1 MISFGNKRWLVSL
14 GATVAIALVGASL
27 SSACKPK
34 GSKKTA
40 AAAASASGSSSAKP
54 AGPELSEACQAYV
67 DALCEKVGKQ
77 APTCQEMTK
86 SAEMFSP
93 ATCTAA
99 KRDIKFTVAKLAEKR
114 KSCDTL
120 VSRLCGEL
128 GKTTETCKMVETHTK
143 NFPPERCK
151 MMLERYPEVLADL
164 KRMEDANKPLSA
176 EKQANIAKNDAPSF
190 GPEDAKVTI
199 VEFSD
204 FQCPFC
210 SRGANAANEIKKKYA
225 GKIRLVFR
233 QFPLSFHDKAHVAAE
248 AALFAHSKGK
258 FWEYHDKLFANQNSL
273 DRPNLEKF
281 AGEVGLKVDELK
293 KALDDKTFAAQVD
306 ADMKLG
312 TDVGV
317 QGTPSMFL
325 NGKKVQNATDAEA
338 LSKMIDEALKG

>member
-34 GSKKTA
+34 GGKSSAVA
-40 AAAASASGSSSAKP
+40 AASGSSSAKP
-54 AGPELSEACQAYV
+54 AGPELSEACQAYI

-77 APTCQEMTK
+77 SPTCQDMTK

-99 KRDIKFTVAKLAEKR
+99 KRDIKFTADKLAEKR
-114 KSCDTL
+114 KTCDTL
-120 VSRLCGEL
+120 VTRLCGEL
-128 GKTTETCKMVETHTK
+128 GKATETCKMVETHTK

-164 KRMEDANKPLSA
+164 KRMEDANKPLTA
-176 EKQANIAKNDAPSF
+176 EKQAAMAKNDAPSF
-190 GPEDAKVTI
+190 GPENAKVTI

-210 SRGANAANEIKKKYA
+210 SRGAAATTEIKKKY
-225 GKIRLVFR
+225 GTKVRVVFR

-248 AALFAHSKGK
+248 AAMFAHSKGK

-273 DRPNLEKF
+273 DRANLEKF

-312 TDVGV
+312 TEVGV

-325 NGKKVQNATDAEA
+325 NGKKVQNATDADA
-338 LSKMIDEALKG
+338 IGKMIDEAIKG

>member
-34 GSKKTA
+34 GKNSA
-40 AAAASASGSSSAKP
+40 AAAASGSSSAKP
-54 AGPELSEACQAYV
+54 AGPELNEECQAYV
-67 DALCEKVGKQ
+67 DRLCDKVGKQ
-77 APTCQEMTK
+77 SPACTDITK
-86 SAEMFSP
+86 AAELFSP
-93 ATCTAA
+93 ATCSAA
-99 KRDIKFTVAKLAEKR
+99 KRDIKFTADKLAEKR
-114 KSCDTL
+114 KNCDVL
-120 VSRLCGEL
+120 VERLCGEL
-128 GKTTETCKMVETHTK
+128 GKTSETCKMVETHTK

-151 MMLERYPEVLADL
+151 MMLDRYPEVLADL

-176 EKQANIAKNDAPSF
+176 EKQAAIAKGDAPSV
-190 GPEDAKVTI
+190 GPENAKATI
-199 VEFSD
+199 IEFSD

-210 SRGANAANEIKKKYA
+210 SKGASAVTDLKKKYA
-225 GKIRLVFR
+225 GKLRVVFR

-258 FWEYHDKLFANQNSL
+258 FWEFHDKMFANQNSL
-273 DRPNLEKF
+273 DRANLEKY

-293 KALDDKTFAAQVD
+293 KALDDKAFAAQVD

-312 TDVGV
+312 TEIGV

-325 NGKKVQNATDAEA
+325 NGKKVQNATDVEA
-338 LSKMIDEALKG
+338 ISKMIDEALKG